1 LKHLCIQTKHDQ
13 KWTAGPFNPTDEIIS
28 TAKYFEQQ
36 GIARFDALHVA
47 CALAAQVDIFI
58 TTDDRL
64 LKKCQKF
71 ALQLNTQRPHDAL
84 AILGNWYED

>member
-1 LKHLCIQTKHDQ
+1 LKHLCIETKHDR

-28 TAKYFEQQ
+28 TAKHFEQQ

-64 LKKCQKF
+64 LKKCQKV
-71 ALQLNTQRPHDAL
+71 ALQLNTQRPNDAL
-84 AILGNWYED
+84 AILENWYED

>member
-1 LKHLCIQTKHDQ
+1 LKHLCVETKHDR

-47 CALAAQVDIFI
+47 
-58 TTDDRL
+58 
-64 LKKCQKF
+64 
-71 ALQLNTQRPHDAL
+71 
-84 AILGNWYED
+84 